1 MIFFWRTCK
10 DSGDKAF
17 ADCAIPQ
24 EKSNAEIN
32 AELGL
37 SYASGE
43 EDVRDESKN
52 YKELE
57 YRLPMGVWY

>member
-1 MIFFWRTCK
+1 MCK
-10 DSGDKAF
+10 DSNDKAF
-17 ADCAIPQ
+17 ANCAIPQ

-37 SYASGE
+37 SDASGD
-43 EDVRDESKN
+43 EDGHERSKN

-57 YRLPMGVWY
+57 YRLPLGM

>member
-10 DSGDKAF
+10 DSSDKAF

-43 EDVRDESKN
+43 EDVCEDSKN

-57 YRLPMGVWY
+57 YRLPPGVWY

>member
-1 MIFFWRTCK
+1 MIFFSRTCK
-10 DSGDKAF
+10 DSSDKAF

-37 SYASGE
+37 SEGSGE
-43 EDVRDESKN
+43 EDVYERSKN

-57 YRLPMGVWY
+57 YRPPLGMLF